1 MTLLLRLQKRDLS
14 NGFSGDYNCTKHFKN
29 QITVFHATLKARLVL
44 FKVLFS
50 AFLHQPNNLHF
61 QVLMSVSVH

>member
-1 MTLLLRLQKRDLS
+1 MTLLLRLQKRGLS

-29 QITVFHATLKARLVL
+29 QINGFHATLKVRSVL
-44 FKVLFS
+44 FKVLYS

-61 QVLMSVSVH
+61 QVLISVSVH